1 MGKWKTQEEIDGNTI
16 TLGELLNK
24 EGMEGRTVQIGCQ
37 NGSGLILCGVV
48 NNELRTKAKKL
59 PETPKKKDGTPRKG
73 SERVKKFASRKV
85 VWCEPGI
92 YSDLRINIEGKGE
105 GDEELPIELCKKYD
119 PDLIPLERYMDLAGQ
134 IAASSVTSLRKS
146 LADKVLRTSKVER
159 DKADGE
165 ATKCENFLK
174 SDSFTTIMR
183 NADGET
189 VVRMTHDLA
198 EQDIVYAAI
207 AHGDMDSV
215 REIRKMDDRLIKLFE
230 SFPPGVLRI
239 LAMGGRTVGEAV
251 KSTSDEN
258 VNEAYRRYSS
268 DMAKERE
275 LKAKKASKEAE
286 KTTKETEAKEETETI
301 DE

>member
-1 MGKWKTQEEIDGNTI
+1 MGRWKTQEEIDENAI
-16 TLGELLNK
+16 TLGELLEK
-24 EGMEGRTVQIGCQ
+24 PGMEGKTIQVGCQ
-37 NGSGLILCGVV
+37 NGSGIVLCGVI
-48 NNELRTKAKKL
+48 NNELRKKAKKW
-59 PETPKKKDGTPRKG
+59 PETPLKKDGTPRKG
-73 SERVKKFASRKV
+73 AGRITKFASRKV
-85 VWCEPGI
+85 VWAEPGI
-92 YSDLRINIEGKGE
+92 YSDLRVNIEGKGE

-119 PDLIPLERYMDLAGQ
+119 PDLIPLERYMDMAGQ

-146 LADKVLRTSKVER
+146 IADRILRTSKIER
-159 DKADGE
+159 DRADDE
-165 ATKCENFLK
+165 IAACEKFLK

-189 VVRMTHDLA
+189 VVNMTHDLA

-251 KSTSDEN
+251 KSTSDKN

-286 KTTKETEAKEETETI
+286 KATEETEAKEETE
-301 DE
+301 D